1 MARRETRNVRFDS
14 RHVRLKKGE
23 TEKCSGGYEYR
34 WTAPDGKRHSVY
46 APTLEKLRELE
57 EQIAADKR
65 DGIKADIRSL
75 TVNDCF
81 KLWRELKTC
90 TPRIR
95 VTIRRRAVPYLRATS
110 RFPCPLTSGLTT
122 VREALPPW
130 RSAVSCT
137 WRVIPMPPT
146 CTPWYRRRT
155 PAVRRSLFPR

>member
-23 TEKCSGGYEYR
+23 TEKSSGGYEYR
-34 WTAPDGKRHSVY
+34 WTASDGKRHSVY

-81 KLWRELKTC
+81 KLWRELKRGIKDSTFKNY
-90 TPRIR
+90 I
-95 VTIRRRAVPYLRATS
+95 
-110 RFPCPLTSGLTT
+110 
-122 VREALPPW
+122 
-130 RSAVSCT
+130 
-137 WRVIPMPPT
+137 
-146 CTPWYRRRT
+146 
-155 PAVRRSLFPR
+155 